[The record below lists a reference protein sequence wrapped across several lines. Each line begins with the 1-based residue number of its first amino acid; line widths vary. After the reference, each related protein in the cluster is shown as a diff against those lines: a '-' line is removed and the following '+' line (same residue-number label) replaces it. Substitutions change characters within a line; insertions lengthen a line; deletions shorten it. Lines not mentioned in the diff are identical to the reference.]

1 MYKEKTKKQKII
13 ALIPARGG
21 SKGIPGK
28 NIKFL
33 AGKPLIAYTIEV
45 AKKCRYLD
53 KIFVST
59 DDEEIAKIS
68 RKYGAEIIKR
78 PNILA
83 GDKSKFIDA
92 IFYHLEKFKKE
103 NFIPEVLVV
112 LQPTSPL
119 RTTNDIKEAIELF
132 LNNECESVVSV
143 SEPEH
148 SLQWSF
154 QKKGKY
160 LKPIFGWKYF
170 KGINRQ
176 DVEKTYLP
184 NGAIFISRPKF
195 LYLNK
200 SFYSK
205 KTLPYFM
212 PKDRSVDI
220 DNMTD
225 FLIAESAIKNN

>member
-1 MYKEKTKKQKII
+1 MFRQKTKKGKIF

-21 SKGIPGK
+21 SKGLPGK
-28 NIKFL
+28 NIKLL
-33 AGKPLIAYTIEV
+33 AGKPMIAYTIET

-53 KIFVST
+53 RVIVST
-59 DDEEIAKIS
+59 DDEEIALIS
-68 RKYGAEIIKR
+68 KKYGAEIAAR
-78 PNILA
+78 PKNLA
-83 GDKSKFIDA
+83 TDKSKFIDA
-92 IFYHLEKFKKE
+92 IFYHLKEFKKE
-103 NFIPEVLVV
+103 NLFPEVIIL

-119 RTTNDIKEAIELF
+119 RTLNDLNEAIELF
-132 LNNECESVVSV
+132 LKNEGESVASV

-148 SLQWSF
+148 PLQWSF

-176 DVEKTYLP
+176 DVEKIYFP
-184 NGAIFISRPKF
+184 NGAIFISTPKA
-195 LYLNK
+195 LYINK

-205 KTLPYFM
+205 KTLPYVM
-212 PKDRSVDI
+212 PAERSVDI
-220 DNMTD
+220 DNMVD